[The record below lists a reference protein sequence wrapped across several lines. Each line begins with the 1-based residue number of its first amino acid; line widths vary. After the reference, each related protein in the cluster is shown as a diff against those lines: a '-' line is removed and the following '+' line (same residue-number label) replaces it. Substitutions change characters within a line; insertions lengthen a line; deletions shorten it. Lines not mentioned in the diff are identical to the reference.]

1 MPLTSS
7 QRKQLLPRCNVLKS
21 IVTVGN
27 AGITDAVI
35 AELDQA
41 LLALGRLD
49 SVSTLLAHELVK
61 VRVNA
66 ADRAARSEMIT
77 RLGDATGADLV
88 QAIGHV
94 AVLYRPQPG

>member
-41 LLALGRLD
+41 
-49 SVSTLLAHELVK
+49 LLAHELVK